1 MPPLALLA
9 ARPVAWTRPM
19 RRRTRRVTTRAASR
33 ATGAGASTRA
43 GTGKKHGGSEG
54 GDEGTAGFGVDAATL
69 RELCEATPG
78 EGRVARIRDLGGL
91 DELARALRSNLRDGL
106 AVTFDDAHARG
117 EDAAAVAVVVADRD
131 ARIDAFGANVVPS
144 RDVATFPELLLRA
157 LDDDTLK
164 ILVACG
170 ALSLTLELGFAG
182 SSNNNP
188 TAWIDGAA
196 ILAAVAVV
204 AVVTA
209 LNDAQK
215 QAQFER
221 LNACAEGGCRVR
233 ARRGGAETAVAI
245 ADVLVGDLLLLDAG
259 DVAPADCV
267 IVSTGDC
274 VEVAVDESHL
284 TGESDDVR
292 KTSAGAP
299 VLLGGSKVLEG
310 RCEAL
315 AIAVGA
321 NSQAGLVTAMVR
333 GQDGKSAPGDGKS
346 APGDAS
352 RRPSLSADDKTVL
365 QGKLETLALAIG
377 RVGFYAGAFVALTM
391 SASYTQRLFLGGV
404 FAEGAAARRG
414 FEPAVGADR

>member
-1 MPPLALLA
+1 
-9 ARPVAWTRPM
+9 M
-19 RRRTRRVTTRAASR
+19 RRRTRRAETRAASR

-43 GTGKKHGGSEG
+43 GTVRNGGSEG
-54 GDEGTAGFGVDAATL
+54 EDESTTGFGVDAAAL

-78 EGRVARIRDLGGL
+78 EGRVAKIRDLGGL

-106 AVTFDDAHARG
+106 AVTFDEGAPG

-209 LNDAQK
+209 LNDA
-215 QAQFER
+215 
-221 LNACAEGGCRVR
+221 
-233 ARRGGAETAVAI
+233 
-245 ADVLVGDLLLLDAG
+245 
-259 DVAPADCV
+259 
-267 IVSTGDC
+267 
-274 VEVAVDESHL
+274 
-284 TGESDDVR
+284 
-292 KTSAGAP
+292 
-299 VLLGGSKVLEG
+299 
-310 RCEAL
+310 
-315 AIAVGA
+315 
-321 NSQAGLVTAMVR
+321 
-333 GQDGKSAPGDGKS
+333 
-346 APGDAS
+346 
-352 RRPSLSADDKTVL
+352 
-365 QGKLETLALAIG
+365 
-377 RVGFYAGAFVALTM
+377 
-391 SASYTQRLFLGGV
+391 
-404 FAEGAAARRG
+404 
-414 FEPAVGADR
+414 